1 MKLKRRLAFFS
12 VMLVISVFLVSV
24 SSCKGDGLEVDENGN
39 VIDTSWQEKI
49 PYGKTIV
56 AFDISLK
63 YPKKSG
69 SIDVKDWTAVAA
81 YVYGGTI
88 GDNGWGN
95 WPGLRLDEKVD
106 GNPNI
111 FYAEIADEKVG
122 TGTFIFN
129 NAAGVQ
135 ADETKVSE
143 DFFTIEKGKRYILTS
158 NTTLTEF

>member
-39 VIDTSWQEKI
+39 VIDNSWMEEI
-49 PYGKTIV
+49 PTGKTIL

-69 SIDVKDWTAVAA
+69 PIDVKDWTEVAA
-81 YVYGGTI
+81 YVYDGTI
-88 GDNGWGN
+88 TDNGWGP
-95 WPGLRLDEKVD
+95 WPGLVLSKRCTS
-106 GNPNI
+106 NSNI

-122 TGTFIFN
+122 TGNFIFN
-129 NAAGVQ
+129 NAAGKQ

-158 NTTLTEF
+158 NTTLKEF

>member
-12 VMLVISVFLVSV
+12 VMLAISVFLLSV

-39 VIDTSWQEKI
+39 VIDTSWQEGI
-49 PYGKTIV
+49 PTGKTIL
-56 AFDISLK
+56 AFDISGK
-63 YPKKSG
+63 YSVATDGGETPTP
-69 SIDVKDWTAVAA
+69 VKNWTAVAA

-95 WPGLRLDEKVD
+95 WPGLKLDKKVS

-122 TGTFIFN
+122 TGKFIFN
-129 NAAGVQ
+129 NAA
-135 ADETKVSE
+135 ETKVSE
-143 DFFTIEKGKRYILTS
+143 DSFTVLK
-158 NTTLTEF
+158 

>member
-39 VIDTSWQEKI
+39 VIDNSWMEEI
-49 PYGKTIV
+49 PTGKTIL

-69 SIDVKDWTAVAA
+69 PIDVKDWTEVAA
-81 YVYGGTI
+81 YVYNGTI
-88 GDNGWGN
+88 TDDGWGP
-95 WPGLRLDEKVD
+95 WPGLRLAKKVS

-122 TGTFIFN
+122 NGTFIFN
-129 NAAGVQ
+129 NAAENK
-135 ADETKVSE
+135 AYETKVSE
-143 DFFTIEKGKRYILTS
+143 DPFTIDKGKRYILTS
-158 NTTLTEF
+158 NMTLKEF